1 MFILQEQK
9 NAYINIYMQIGRN
22 LECLSACAG
31 NIRKVQELCKRSRGS
46 MAAILNL
53 GEAVLEPPDPEEA
66 ARDELKRTKAMA
78 GETATIW
85 AIQPTE
91 DPASRQALPSWVS
104 LPLEKGVAKW
114 GEENKK
120 WEVKINRR
128 LNEGKC
134 LTPADQAKYDNF
146 REKRSELKFLF
157 NKETQSH
164 LVKIRSNASL
174 KNLFSLQ
181 VNMSS
186 NADDL
191 KVRAGSGAFHKLVML
206 QGEPIE
212 EDLIPPG
219 LDAGVA
225 DGVLQHIRAG
235 QAEDPASDVD
245 EDAAGF
251 AADLQQAE
259 ALLNAD
265 VDLEAQESQEEEPV
279 EVLMGSSDEELVTN
293 LLTGV
298 SHKRVKMFDHRDAF
312 KRLSARGLT
321 MYPTHIKG
329 AFISHH
335 STSRTWQAFFPG
347 CHSGLSFTY
356 GGSTKRHWDPC
367 FRHESLFLLFGSVS
381 ILSLFPGDSFIC
393 MYIYIHYIYIAT
405 D

>member
-206 QGEPIE
+206 QG
-212 EDLIPPG
+212 DTSRVHLFLTIPHPAPG
-219 LDAGVA
+219 K
-225 DGVLQHIRAG
+225 
-235 QAEDPASDVD
+235 PFFPDVIP
-245 EDAAGF
+245 GYH
-251 AADLQQAE
+251 
-259 ALLNAD
+259 
-265 VDLEAQESQEEEPV
+265 SHMV
-279 EVLMGSSDEELVTN
+279 EVPSVTGIRVLDMN
-293 LLTGV
+293 HCFFCLGV
-298 SHKRVKMFDHRDAF
+298 SAF
-312 KRLSARGLT
+312 
-321 MYPTHIKG
+321 
-329 AFISHH
+329 
-335 STSRTWQAFFPG
+335 
-347 CHSGLSFTY
+347 
-356 GGSTKRHWDPC
+356 
-367 FRHESLFLLFGSVS
+367 
-381 ILSLFPGDSFIC
+381 
-393 MYIYIHYIYIAT
+393 
-405 D
+405 